1 MFWGMGFHNSCSF
14 VCEFFL
20 KKYGGYCSL
29 SVITGK
35 KFDIFKLDRILFTLP
50 LRTIFFTL
58 FRMWRIMLTRIIIW
72 PFSGMGKDK
81 ITHWREMII
90 YSKLHSGDQQFE
102 HWPQQQTMYM
112 HPMPMPI
119 APPRGFPNQQKTD
132 DQVCFICQMHGHE
145 SELVLFYRHL
155 EWQEEVMVK
164 GLGKRMFSGRKNAF
178 LEWMKHVII
187 FATAFHYLGCILKGI
202 FDNVFCLQLN
212 FEAKREGPVGWRAST
227 FTLLVF
233 VSWFL

>member
-1 MFWGMGFHNSCSF
+1 MFLGQSGFVQENQVVPEGM
-14 VCEFFL
+14 V
-20 KKYGGYCSL
+20 
-29 SVITGK
+29 
-35 KFDIFKLDRILFTLP
+35 
-50 LRTIFFTL
+50 
-58 FRMWRIMLTRIIIW
+58 
-72 PFSGMGKDK
+72 
-81 ITHWREMII
+81 REA
-90 YSKLHSGDQQFE
+90 YKLHTSDQQFK

-145 SELVLFYRHL
+145 SELVLFYDHL